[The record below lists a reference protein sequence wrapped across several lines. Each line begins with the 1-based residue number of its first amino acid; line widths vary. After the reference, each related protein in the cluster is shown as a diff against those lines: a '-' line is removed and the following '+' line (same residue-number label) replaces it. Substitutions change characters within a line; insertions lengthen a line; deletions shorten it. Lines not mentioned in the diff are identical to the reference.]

1 MNYIPTFEDKSE
13 HYAALIEKGHEFALQ
28 FNALCSFSS
37 VKYICPVMSAR
48 GGSVALSLYKY
59 DGGYEKT
66 LLGKPLAT
74 CRCDLKDG
82 TDMYFNFESMPAG
95 EYLLLAHDGT
105 AGAGFC
111 GLIDSF
117 DAAQLYMNGVPCDGS
132 MEAYIGFNC
141 EADEYFSAEL
151 TFDPKAA
158 KKPEKPH
165 QEMLSSTH
173 PINSLNVNNHQW
185 SAYDGLGRRLPEFKD
200 VGSKRKNKSVGVFF
214 WDWHYHFEHDIPVN
228 VNDLTEFHPEI
239 KNDFNHPIWKDH
251 QADGNHWNEPLWG
264 YYTSTDKY
272 VLKKQAQML
281 ADADVDFIVF
291 DCTNGTYTWKVGY
304 ETLMET
310 FEEARADGIKTPQI
324 VFMLNFA
331 PFRSSWVMLRQI
343 YTDVYRKGRYK
354 DLWYYLDGK
363 PLIIAHNDC
372 HMTGR
377 KLDNEILDFFTFRKN
392 DPLYFTKEPT
402 ADNNWGWLS
411 VNPQARYGLRE
422 DGSCEQITVGVAHN
436 ASVHGLV
443 PMNDI
448 RGGVFGRCH
457 TTDPDYSYKFDRFG
471 ETVTVNASTENAVNY
486 GLNFQEQWDYAIKVD
501 PDVVFVTGWNEWV
514 AGRHEMWMD
523 SPNAFPDQFNN
534 EFSRDIEPTKGA
546 LSDHYYMQLISNI
559 RRYKGIRSD
568 SDSIIK
574 KSVDINNPVAF
585 DDVEPENHYRNTTI
599 RRDNK
604 GWAGCHYN
612 NDSMR
617 NEIVV
622 TKTVYDEENIY
633 FYAECTDSITDPDNK
648 WMRLFIACN
657 ENDAGWEGFNYVVNR
672 NAADSASV
680 IERSL
685 GGWNWETVG
694 NVDISKH
701 ANKLMIKIPRAMI
714 TQNESISL
722 SYKWADNNCEN
733 GDILS
738 FYTDGCAAPGGRFAV
753 KIHD

>member
-28 FNALCSFSS
+28 FNALVPFSS

-48 GGSVALSLYKY
+48 GGTIELSLYKFNS
-59 DGGYEKT
+59 GYEKT
-66 LLGKPLAT
+66 SLGDCLAS

-82 TDMYFNFESMPAG
+82 TDMYFSFDSMPAG
-95 EYLLLAHDGT
+95 EYLLVAHDGT

-117 DAAQLYMNGVPCDGS
+117 DAAQLYINGVPCDGS
-132 MEAYIGFNC
+132 MEAYIGFD
-141 EADEYFSAEL
+141 EVSEEYFSAEL
-151 TFDPKAA
+151 TFDANAA

-165 QEMLSSTH
+165 PEMLSSFH
-173 PINSLNVNNHQW
+173 PVNTLNVANHQW
-185 SAYDGLGRRLPEFKD
+185 SAFDGLGRRIPEFVD
-200 VGSKRKNKSVGVFF
+200 VGEKRKNKAVGVFF
-214 WDWHYHFEHDIPVN
+214 WDWHYHFEHDVPVN
-228 VNDLTEFHPEI
+228 VNDLTTIHPAI
-239 KNDFNHPIWKDH
+239 VNDFNHPIWKGH

-304 ETLMET
+304 ETLMEA

-343 YTDVYRKGRYK
+343 YTDIYRKGRYK

-372 HMTGR
+372 HYTGR
-377 KLDNEILDFFTFRKN
+377 KLDNEILEFFTFRKN

-402 ADNNWGWLS
+402 ADNSWGWLS

-436 ASVHGLV
+436 ASEHGLV

-448 RGGVFGRCH
+448 RGGVYGRCH
-457 TTDPDYSYKFDRFG
+457 TTDPDYSYSFNRFG
-471 ETVTVNASTENAVNY
+471 ERITVNSSIKDAVKY
-486 GLNFQEQWDYAIKVD
+486 GLNFQEQWDYAIKAD
-501 PDVVFVTGWNEWV
+501 PDIVFVTGWNEWV
-514 AGRHEMWMD
+514 AGRHEIWQN

-534 EFSRDIEPTKGA
+534 EFSRDIEPTKGDLA
-546 LSDHYYMQLISNI
+546 DHYYMQLVSNI
-559 RRYKGIRSD
+559 RRYKGLRSQP
-568 SDSIIK
+568 SPVTK
-574 KSVDINNPVAF
+574 KTIDICDPSSF
-585 DDVEPENHYRNTTI
+585 DDIPAENHYRNTTPV
-599 RRDNK
+599 RDNK
-604 GWAGCHYN
+604 GWSGCYYKN
-612 NDSMR
+612 NSMR
-617 NEIVV
+617 NEIIV
-622 TKTVYDEENIY
+622 TKAAYDDSNIY
-633 FYAECTDSITDPDNK
+633 FMAECSDNISNPDNK
-648 WMRLFIACN
+648 WMRLFISTDDSN
-657 ENDAGWEGFNYVVNR
+657 AGWEGFDYIVNR
-672 NAADSASV
+672 TTPDDGYV
-680 IERSL
+680 IEKSL
-685 GGWNWETVG
+685 GGWSWEPVG
-694 NVDISKH
+694 SVECKIHN
-701 ANKLMIKIPRAMI
+701 NLMIISVPRDLIAQPDNI
-714 TQNESISL
+714 CL
-722 SYKWADNNCEN
+722 KYKWADNNCEN

-738 FYTDGCAAPGGRFAV
+738 FYTDGCAAPGGRFTV